1 MSKYVSEILS
11 SESSSI
17 HLLSLTFVSFSSSV
31 TRKYQRMAFSAS
43 IWPPAPILVDRHI
56 KELITRFFEIS
67 DSTDSGSG
75 QLFAEELFAED
86 GIFKTH
92 ETCIFKGRDG

>member
-1 MSKYVSEILS
+1 
-11 SESSSI
+11 
-17 HLLSLTFVSFSSSV
+17 
-31 TRKYQRMAFSAS
+31 MASGTA
-43 IWPPAPILVDRHI
+43 IWPPAPIAVDSHI

-67 DSTDSGSG
+67 DSTDPGSG